1 VIVIISP
8 AKRLDFKSENKF
20 TKHTLP
26 RYLDKSSSLIEEL
39 LKIAPEEIAV
49 LMNTSRDIA
58 NLTVERYSQWKTP
71 FNIENARQALLAF
84 NGDVYRSMEPGS
96 FSDDDMDF
104 AQDHLRIISGL
115 YGVLRPFDLIQP
127 YRLEMGTGLSTSQS
141 RNLYE
146 FWSFTI
152 TMSLNEDLRRQKE
165 KVLVNLASRE
175 YFMAVDTGKIE
186 GDLITP
192 VFKEYRGDKYKI
204 VGINAKKARGLM
216 GRFIIRNRLEKAQDI
231 KLFNEEGYSY
241 DDNLSSG
248 GEWIFTR

>member
-1 VIVIISP
+1 MIVIISP
-8 AKRLDFKSENKF
+8 AKRLDFKSENKVSR
-20 TKHTLP
+20 HTLP
-26 RYLDKSSSLIEEL
+26 RYLDKSAALIKEL
-39 LKIAPEEIAV
+39 LKIPPDELAV

-58 NLTVERYSQWKTP
+58 NLTYERYSKWKTP
-71 FNIENARQALLAF
+71 FNIENARQALFAF
-84 NGDVYRSMEPGS
+84 YGDVYRSMDPGS
-96 FSDDDMDF
+96 FSDEDMDF

-115 YGVLRPFDLIQP
+115 YGVLRPYDLIQP

-141 RNLYE
+141 RNLYD
-146 FWSFTI
+146 FWSSAVT
-152 TMSLNEDLRRQKE
+152 TSVNEDMRKQKE

-186 GDLITP
+186 GDLVTP
-192 VFKEYRGDKYKI
+192 VFKEYRGDKYKT

-216 GRFIIRNRLEKAQDI
+216 SRYIIRKRLEKARDL

-248 GEWIFTR
+248 GEWVFTR